1 MTYGILRYSIQTHFN
16 EDGNLTGYTVS
27 ILGNDIYV
35 EAPIR
40 RFGDING
47 DGNVDVRDLVRLKKI
62 LAYITNDGRDFADLD
77 NDGEIKTTDL
87 AMLRRHLL
95 GTLAIG

>member
-1 MTYGILRYSIQTHFN
+1 MLFLFNSI
-16 EDGNLTGYTVS
+16 
-27 ILGNDIYV
+27 
-35 EAPIR
+35 
-40 RFGDING
+40 
-47 DGNVDVRDLVRLKKI
+47 DVRDLVRLKKI

-77 NDGEIKTTDL
+77 NDGKIKTTDL